1 MCLVDIFHMSP
12 HISFGAKDLFA
23 LGTFNIGMDIHVLF
37 HLLVIYERS
46 CISFGCAFHTHPQ
59 TRLRFVFSCVVID
72 KVGFG
77 QIHNSEHLQKAVFE
91 TFYL

>member
-46 CISFGCAFHTHPQ
+46 CISFGCASTDQ
-59 TRLRFVFSCVVID
+59 AAICVLLCCD
-72 KVGFG
+72 
-77 QIHNSEHLQKAVFE
+77 
-91 TFYL
+91 